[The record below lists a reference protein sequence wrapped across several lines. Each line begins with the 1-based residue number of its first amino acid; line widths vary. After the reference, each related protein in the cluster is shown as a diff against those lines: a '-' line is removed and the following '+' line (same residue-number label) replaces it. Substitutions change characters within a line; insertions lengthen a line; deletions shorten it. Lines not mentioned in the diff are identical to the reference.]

1 MRAKLL
7 KSILENENMQAEYKS
22 ILSLINSGIA
32 SALKNELKVDQGQI
46 AAILEKA
53 TVTIPDDIS
62 NGHWTSNVA
71 MVSAGIVKSSPK
83 DLANEVIK
91 VFAENKVFEKIEIA
105 GPGFVNFFLT
115 PESLLRQAEYLHEQF
130 METIKHINPRKILI
144 EFVSANPTGPLHVGH
159 GRGAAYGDAL
169 KRMLEFV
176 GHSVTT
182 EYYVNDAG
190 RQMDIVTASIL
201 LRSAGIDSEDFPSA
215 CYQGEYIKAI
225 SADIVLTPD
234 DCKTIKGL
242 IKGLPAD
249 EDEAIDKICLDL
261 KNLSKI
267 WGRTKNIGLQS
278 ILGLIKKELS
288 DLGVD
293 FDEWFYE
300 SSLGRLD
307 DSSSMLKQALEQSID
322 TNGYEKDGASW
333 LRSTDCDD
341 DKDRVL
347 IRKDGRVTYL
357 ASDVAY
363 HKNKLDRGFD
373 QLINIWGADHH
384 GYIKRIEAAI
394 ESVGYSKSSLSVLLV
409 QFANLFE
416 DGKKLKM
423 STRSGTY
430 YDLGNLIEMVG
441 ADVTRFFYLAK
452 QADQHLDFDVSL
464 AKSESKDNLFY
475 YIQYA
480 HARIA
485 SLENKYEAA
494 MGSLPNS
501 ISSDECPEA
510 LVEIIQML
518 MKYASILLN
527 SVERYQPHLLIY
539 FLRELS
545 QKIHQFYNEVNVLKA
560 NAEEASTFMFVL
572 LQAKQVI
579 DQSLGLLG
587 IKAKEQM

>member
-1 MRAKLL
+1 
-7 KSILENENMQAEYKS
+7 MQAEHKS

-32 SALKNELKVDQGQI
+32 SALKNEFKADQSQIETILK
-46 AAILEKA
+46 KT
-53 TVTIPDDIS
+53 TVSIPDDIS
-62 NGHWTSNVA
+62 NGHWTSNIA
-71 MVSAGIVKSSPK
+71 MVSAGILKSSPR

-91 VFAENKVFEKIEIA
+91 VFAENEVFEKIEIA
-105 GPGFVNFFLT
+105 GPGFINFFLT
-115 PESLLRQAEYLHEQF
+115 SESLLRQVEYLHEQF
-130 METIKHINPRKILI
+130 LETIKHINPRKILI

-169 KRMLEFV
+169 KRMLELV

-201 LRSAGIDSEDFPSA
+201 LRSANIVAEDFPSA

-234 DCKTIKGL
+234 ECKTIEDFLKN
-242 IKGLPAD
+242 LPAD

-267 WGRTKNIGLQS
+267 WDSAKNIGLQS

-300 SSLGRLD
+300 SFLGGLD
-307 DSSSMLKQALEQSID
+307 DSSSLLKQALEQSIG
-322 TNGYEKDGASW
+322 TAGYEKEGAYW
-333 LRSTDCDD
+333 LRSTDYDD

-347 IRKDGRVTYL
+347 IRRDGRVTYL

-394 ESVGYSKSSLSVLLV
+394 ESVGYSKSSLLVLLV
-409 QFANLFE
+409 QFANLYE

-430 YDLGNLIEMVG
+430 YDLGSLIEMVG

-464 AKSESKDNLFY
+464 AKSESKDNLYY

-480 HARIA
+480 HARIS
-485 SLENKYEAA
+485 SLEKKYEAA
-494 MGSLPNS
+494 MGSLPSS
-501 ISSDECPEA
+501 ISANECPEA
-510 LVEIIQML
+510 LIEIIQML
-518 MKYASILLN
+518 MKHASTLLN
-527 SVERYQPHLLIY
+527 SVVRYQPHLLIY
-539 FLRELS
+539 FLRELA
-545 QKIHQFYNEVNVLKA
+545 QKVHQFYNEVNVLKA
-560 NAEEASTFMFVL
+560 SPEEASTYMFVL

-587 IKAKEQM
+587 IQAKEQM

>member
-1 MRAKLL
+1 
-7 KSILENENMQAEYKS
+7 
-22 ILSLINSGIA
+22 
-32 SALKNELKVDQGQI
+32 
-46 AAILEKA
+46 
-53 TVTIPDDIS
+53 
-62 NGHWTSNVA
+62 
-71 MVSAGIVKSSPK
+71 
-83 DLANEVIK
+83 
-91 VFAENKVFEKIEIA
+91 
-105 GPGFVNFFLT
+105 
-115 PESLLRQAEYLHEQF
+115 
-130 METIKHINPRKILI
+130 
-144 EFVSANPTGPLHVGH
+144 
-159 GRGAAYGDAL
+159 
-169 KRMLEFV
+169 MLELV

-201 LRSAGIDSEDFPSA
+201 LRSANIVAEDFPSA

-234 DCKTIKGL
+234 ECKTIEDFLKN
-242 IKGLPAD
+242 LPAD

-267 WGRTKNIGLQS
+267 WDSAKNIGLQS

-300 SSLGRLD
+300 SSLGGLD
-307 DSSSMLKQALEQSID
+307 DSSSLLKQALEQSIG
-322 TNGYEKDGASW
+322 TAGYEKEGAYW
-333 LRSTDCDD
+333 LRSTDYDD

-347 IRKDGRVTYL
+347 IRRDGRVTYL

-394 ESVGYSKSSLSVLLV
+394 ESVGYSKSSLLVLLV
-409 QFANLFE
+409 QFANLYE

-430 YDLGNLIEMVG
+430 YDLGSLIEMVG

-464 AKSESKDNLFY
+464 AKSESKDNLYY

-480 HARIA
+480 HARIS
-485 SLENKYEAA
+485 SLEKKYEAA
-494 MGSLPNS
+494 MGSLPSS
-501 ISSDECPEA
+501 ISANECPEA
-510 LVEIIQML
+510 LIEIIQML
-518 MKYASILLN
+518 MKHASTLLN

-539 FLRELS
+539 FLREPS

-587 IKAKEQM
+587 IQAKEQM

>member
-1 MRAKLL
+1 
-7 KSILENENMQAEYKS
+7 MQAEHKS

-32 SALKNELKVDQGQI
+32 SALKNEFKADQSQIETILK
-46 AAILEKA
+46 KT
-53 TVTIPDDIS
+53 TVSIPDDIS
-62 NGHWTSNVA
+62 NGHWTSNIA
-71 MVSAGIVKSSPK
+71 MVSAGILKSSPR

-91 VFAENKVFEKIEIA
+91 VFAENEVFEKIEIA
-105 GPGFVNFFLT
+105 GPGFINFFLT
-115 PESLLRQAEYLHEQF
+115 SESLLRQVEYLHEQF
-130 METIKHINPRKILI
+130 LETIKHINPRKILI

-169 KRMLEFV
+169 KLMLELV

-201 LRSAGIDSEDFPSA
+201 LRSANIVAEDFPSA

-234 DCKTIKGL
+234 ECKTIEDFLKN
-242 IKGLPAD
+242 LPAD

-267 WGRTKNIGLQS
+267 WDSAKNIGLQS

-300 SSLGRLD
+300 SSLGGLD
-307 DSSSMLKQALEQSID
+307 DSSSLLKQALEQSIG
-322 TNGYEKDGASW
+322 TAGYEKEGAYW
-333 LRSTDCDD
+333 LRSTDYDD

-347 IRKDGRVTYL
+347 IRRDGRVTYL

-394 ESVGYSKSSLSVLLV
+394 ESVGYSKSSLLVLLV
-409 QFANLFE
+409 QFANLYE

-430 YDLGNLIEMVG
+430 YDLGSLIEMVG

-464 AKSESKDNLFY
+464 AKSESKDNLYY

-480 HARIA
+480 HARIS
-485 SLENKYEAA
+485 SLEKKYEAA
-494 MGSLPNS
+494 MGSLPSS
-501 ISSDECPEA
+501 ISANECPEA
-510 LVEIIQML
+510 LIEIIQML
-518 MKYASILLN
+518 MKHASTLLN

-539 FLRELS
+539 FLRELA
-545 QKIHQFYNEVNVLKA
+545 QKVHQFYNEVNVLKA
-560 NAEEASTFMFVL
+560 SPEEASTYMFVL

-587 IKAKEQM
+587 IQAKEQM

>member
-1 MRAKLL
+1 
-7 KSILENENMQAEYKS
+7 MQAEHKS

-32 SALKNELKVDQGQI
+32 SALKNEFKADQSQIENILK
-46 AAILEKA
+46 KT
-53 TVTIPDDIS
+53 TVSIPDDIS
-62 NGHWTSNVA
+62 NGHWTSNIA
-71 MVSAGIVKSSPK
+71 MVSAGILKSSPR

-91 VFAENKVFEKIEIA
+91 IFAENEVFEKIEIA
-105 GPGFVNFFLT
+105 GPGFINFFLT
-115 PESLLRQAEYLHEQF
+115 SESLLRQTEYLHEQF
-130 METIKHINPRKILI
+130 LETIKHINPRKILI

-169 KRMLEFV
+169 KRMLELV

-201 LRSAGIDSEDFPSA
+201 LRSANISAEDFPSA

-234 DCKTIKGL
+234 ECKTIEDFLKD
-242 IKGLPAD
+242 LPAD

-267 WGRTKNIGLQS
+267 WGSAKNIGLQS

-300 SSLGRLD
+300 SSLGGLD
-307 DSSSMLKQALEQSID
+307 DSSSLLKQALEQSIG
-322 TNGYEKDGASW
+322 TAGYEKEGAYW
-333 LRSTDCDD
+333 LRSTDCGD

-347 IRKDGRVTYL
+347 IRRDGRVTYL

-394 ESVGYSKSSLSVLLV
+394 ESVGYSKSSLLVLLV
-409 QFANLFE
+409 QFANLYE

-430 YDLGNLIEMVG
+430 YDLGSLIEMVG
-441 ADVTRFFYLAK
+441 ADITRFFYLAK

-464 AKSESKDNLFY
+464 AKSESKDNLYY

-480 HARIA
+480 HARIS
-485 SLENKYEAA
+485 SLEKKYEDA
-494 MGSLPNS
+494 MGSLP
-501 ISSDECPEA
+501 SSVSANECPEA
-510 LVEIIQML
+510 LIEIIQIL
-518 MKYASILLN
+518 MKHASTLLN
-527 SVERYQPHLLIY
+527 SVERHQPHLLIY
-539 FLRELS
+539 YLRELS

-560 NAEEASTFMFVL
+560 SPEEASTYMFVL

-587 IKAKEQM
+587 IQAKEQM

>member
-1 MRAKLL
+1 
-7 KSILENENMQAEYKS
+7 MQAEHKS

-32 SALKNELKVDQGQI
+32 SALKNEFKADQSQI
-46 AAILEKA
+46 ETILEKT

-62 NGHWTSNVA
+62 NGHWTSNIA
-71 MVSAGIVKSSPK
+71 MVSAGILKSSPR

-105 GPGFVNFFLT
+105 GPGFINFFLT
-115 PESLLRQAEYLHEQF
+115 SESLLRQVEYLHEQF
-130 METIKHINPRKILI
+130 LETIKHINPRKILI

-169 KRMLEFV
+169 KRMLELV

-201 LRSAGIDSEDFPSA
+201 LRSANIGAEDFPSA

-234 DCKTIKGL
+234 ECKAIEGFLKD
-242 IKGLPAD
+242 LPAD

-267 WGRTKNIGLQS
+267 WDSAKNIGLQS

-300 SSLGRLD
+300 SSLGGLD
-307 DSSSMLKQALEQSID
+307 DSSSLLKQALEQSIG
-322 TNGYEKDGASW
+322 TAGYEKEGAYW
-333 LRSTDCDD
+333 LRSTDCGD

-347 IRKDGRVTYL
+347 IRRDGRVTYL

-394 ESVGYSKSSLSVLLV
+394 ESVGYSKSSLLVLLV
-409 QFANLFE
+409 QFANLYE

-430 YDLGNLIEMVG
+430 YDLGSLIEMVG

-464 AKSESKDNLFY
+464 AKSESKDNLYY

-480 HARIA
+480 HARIS
-485 SLENKYEAA
+485 SLEKKYEAA
-494 MGSLPNS
+494 MGSLPSS
-501 ISSDECPEA
+501 ISANECPEA
-510 LVEIIQML
+510 LIEIIQML
-518 MKYASILLN
+518 MKHASTLLN

-539 FLRELS
+539 FLRELA
-545 QKIHQFYNEVNVLKA
+545 QKVHQFYNEVNVLKA
-560 NAEEASTFMFVL
+560 SPEEASTYMFVL

-587 IKAKEQM
+587 IQAKEQM

>member
-1 MRAKLL
+1 
-7 KSILENENMQAEYKS
+7 MQAEHKS

-32 SALKNELKVDQGQI
+32 SALKNEFKADQSQIETILK
-46 AAILEKA
+46 KA

-62 NGHWTSNVA
+62 NGHWTSNIA
-71 MVSAGIVKSSPK
+71 MVSAGILKSSPR

-91 VFAENKVFEKIEIA
+91 VFAENEVFEKIEIA
-105 GPGFVNFFLT
+105 GPGFINFFLT
-115 PESLLRQAEYLHEQF
+115 SESLLRQVEYLHEQF
-130 METIKHINPRKILI
+130 LETIKHINPRKILI

-169 KRMLEFV
+169 KRMLELV

-201 LRSAGIDSEDFPSA
+201 LRSANIVAEDFPSA

-234 DCKTIKGL
+234 ECKTIEDFLKN
-242 IKGLPAD
+242 LPAD

-267 WGRTKNIGLQS
+267 WDSAKNIGLQS

-300 SSLGRLD
+300 SSLGGLD
-307 DSSSMLKQALEQSID
+307 DSSSLLKQALEQSID
-322 TNGYEKDGASW
+322 TAGYEKEGAYW
-333 LRSTDCDD
+333 LRSTDYDD

-347 IRKDGRVTYL
+347 IRRDGRVTYL

-394 ESVGYSKSSLSVLLV
+394 ESVGYSKSSLLVLLV
-409 QFANLFE
+409 QFANLYE

-430 YDLGNLIEMVG
+430 YDLGSLIEMVG

-464 AKSESKDNLFY
+464 AKSESKDNLYY

-480 HARIA
+480 HARIS
-485 SLENKYEAA
+485 SLEKKYEAA
-494 MGSLPNS
+494 MGSLPSS
-501 ISSDECPEA
+501 ISANECPEA
-510 LVEIIQML
+510 LIEIIQML
-518 MKYASILLN
+518 MKHASTLLN

-539 FLRELS
+539 FLRELA
-545 QKIHQFYNEVNVLKA
+545 QKVHQFYNEVNVLKA
-560 NAEEASTFMFVL
+560 SPEEASTYMFVL

-587 IKAKEQM
+587 IQAKEQM

>member
-1 MRAKLL
+1 
-7 KSILENENMQAEYKS
+7 MQAEHKS

-32 SALKNELKVDQGQI
+32 SALKNEFKADQSQIENILK
-46 AAILEKA
+46 KT
-53 TVTIPDDIS
+53 TVSIPDDIS
-62 NGHWTSNVA
+62 NGHWTSNIA
-71 MVSAGIVKSSPK
+71 MVSAGILKSSPR

-91 VFAENKVFEKIEIA
+91 VFAENEVFEKIEIA
-105 GPGFVNFFLT
+105 GPGFINFFLT
-115 PESLLRQAEYLHEQF
+115 SESLLRQTEYLHEQF
-130 METIKHINPRKILI
+130 LETIKHINPRKILI

-169 KRMLEFV
+169 KRMLELV

-201 LRSAGIDSEDFPSA
+201 LRSANIDAEDFPSA

-234 DCKTIKGL
+234 ECKTIEDFLKD
-242 IKGLPAD
+242 LPAD

-267 WGRTKNIGLQS
+267 WDSAKNIGLQS

-300 SSLGRLD
+300 SSLGGLD
-307 DSSSMLKQALEQSID
+307 DSSSLLKQALEQSID
-322 TNGYEKDGASW
+322 TAGYEKEGAYW
-333 LRSTDCDD
+333 LRSTDYDD

-347 IRKDGRVTYL
+347 IRRDGRVTYL

-394 ESVGYSKSSLSVLLV
+394 ESVGYSKSSLLVLLV
-409 QFANLFE
+409 QFANLYE

-430 YDLGNLIEMVG
+430 YDLGSLIEMVG

-464 AKSESKDNLFY
+464 AKSESKDNLYY

-480 HARIA
+480 HARIS
-485 SLENKYEAA
+485 SLEKKYEAA
-494 MGSLPNS
+494 MGSLPSS
-501 ISSDECPEA
+501 ISANECPEA
-510 LVEIIQML
+510 LIEIIQML
-518 MKYASILLN
+518 MKHASTLLN

-539 FLRELS
+539 FLRELA
-545 QKIHQFYNEVNVLKA
+545 QKVHQFYNEVNVLKA
-560 NAEEASTFMFVL
+560 SPEEASTYMFVL

-587 IKAKEQM
+587 IQAKEQM